1 MNNKRNRQDPQ
12 EPYGHQ
18 YRPDSTKKHLGDRG
32 SADQMRGMLNRAGGK
47 VRQAVGKVTGKKD
60 LRRQGRMQEIKG
72 NLQKTAGKVERHLHD
87 LLAR

>member
-1 MNNKRNRQDPQ
+1 MNNKRNRQEPQ
-12 EPYGHQ
+12 QPYGRQHQ
-18 YRPDSTKKHLGDRG
+18 PHSTKEHLGAWG
-32 SADQMRGMLNRAGGK
+32 SANHMRGMLNQAGGK

-60 LRRQGRMQEIKG
+60 LRREGRMQEIKG